1 MAAAS
6 HRHLAAALQ
15 NRCKTTAGLVAPW
28 QAVGVGLGELRIRL
42 LGGLAVE
49 GVPERD
55 LGSRKARTLIKVLA
69 LARGKP
75 VAVERIADVLWGDA
89 LPARPGDQ
97 VGVLISRL
105 RGVLGPDRLLRSDA
119 GYALRVD
126 WLDLDELGARAD
138 EAAVRLAAGQFA
150 AARAAADAA
159 LNVAHGPLLPDE
171 DGEWVDTGRT
181 ATARAVAA
189 VRRTLAA
196 AAAALGDHGAAASA
210 AEVALDHDPYDEAAL
225 RLLMR
230 AHVAA
235 ARPASALAAY
245 ARVRER
251 LAEDLGVSPAAATE
265 ALHTSILRG
274 EEIPAEHPGP
284 GSGEKPSSLVGRD
297 AELDRL
303 DGLLQQAATG
313 RRQAIVIEGEA
324 GIGKSTLVRAFAA
337 RAAAAGSVVLVG
349 RCDALGRDLP
359 LQPVLDA
366 LDAYLAPLGEAAAG
380 VLGPEGAVLRPLLWG
395 HPPGPAGPTVMG
407 DAASGQAVLFA
418 ALGAV
423 LDRLSEGGGPV
434 VLLIEDIQLAAP
446 ATLEWLGLAAR
457 KGRRLLVVATRRPEG
472 LTLEGV
478 NVLALGPLDLD
489 AATALVG
496 QDRAADLHA
505 RSGGH
510 PLFLVELAH
519 AGSGELPSSIRQAV
533 AERADRL
540 GEDAGATLRAAA
552 SLGPELDLDLLAAVL
567 GTGLGELL
575 SHLEAA
581 LAARLLAERDGVL
594 RFAHELV
601 REALAEA
608 TTAPR
613 RAWLHREA
621 ASVLAARPRADP
633 LAVAWHARRGGDSPA
648 AAAALGAAAA
658 LSADRF
664 ELAEAERLLDDA
676 LGLHD
681 TGSLRLARARVRL
694 ARLDLAGATAD
705 ADAALAAG
713 AGVEGLE
720 LAGWVAYYRRD
731 HDTARRYADEAV
743 ARSDDPALRASCLAL
758 AGRHRHSRGELTES
772 EACLVQAADG
782 PAPVRAAAQVWLGAL
797 RIHQGR
803 VQEAA
808 DLASRALLDPGAIG
822 HPFAPLHGLFVRT
835 YSAGL
840 AGRLDVAFDSA
851 TQLGAVV
858 ADQGQHAAR
867 FQPIVLNMRGWLLGT
882 AGQWSAAADAAEE
895 ALELAAEVGFGE
907 PGAHALLDL
916 AENRLRAGD
925 RAGAAERL
933 EQAAAIA
940 ADDQVSMAWH
950 QRQRVAWLRGRLAL
964 AAGDRA
970 AAGTEAA
977 WLTADAVT
985 RGNRR
990 YELLARVLSV
1000 LAEGVVEPD
1009 SLEPVLAE
1017 LERIAAPEA
1026 WWVTAQLAVAGGVD
1040 RWRADAERRLG
1051 TLVSSAGKVRDLD
1064 GADVGRV
1071 LSAELDRLTGPA

>member
-1 MAAAS
+1 MPD
-6 HRHLAAALQ
+6 H
-15 NRCKTTAGLVAPW
+15 CKDGWQSPW

-42 LGGLAVE
+42 LGGLAVD

-75 VAVERIADVLWGDA
+75 VVVERIADVLWGDA
-89 LPARPGDQ
+89 LPARPGEQ
-97 VGVLISRL
+97 VGVLVSRL
-105 RGVLGPDRLLRSDA
+105 RGVLGPDRLVRSDA
-119 GYALRVD
+119 GYALQVD
-126 WLDLDELGARAD
+126 WLDLDELETRAG

-159 LNVAHGPLLPDE
+159 LTVARGPLLPDE
-171 DGEWVDTGRT
+171 EGEWVDIGRM

-189 VRRTLAA
+189 VRRTLAE

-251 LAEDLGVSPAAATE
+251 LMEDLGVSPAAETE

-274 EEIPAEHPGP
+274 EEIAAEHPGP
-284 GSGEKPSSLVGRD
+284 WSGEEPSSLVGRD
-297 AELDRL
+297 AALDRL
-303 DGLLQQAATG
+303 DGLLERAATG

-324 GIGKSTLVRAFAA
+324 GIGKSTLIRAFAA
-337 RAAAAGSVVLVG
+337 RAATAGSVVLVG

-366 LDAYLAPLGEAAAG
+366 LDAYLAPLGEAAAD
-380 VLGPEGAVLRPLLWG
+380 VLGPEGAVLSPLLWG
-395 HPPGPAGPTVMG
+395 HVPGPAGPTVMG

-423 LDRLSEGGGPV
+423 LDRLSEGGRPV
-434 VLLIEDIQLAAP
+434 VLVIEDIQLAAP
-446 ATLEWLGLAAR
+446 PTLEWLGLAAR
-457 KGRRLLVVATRRPEG
+457 RGRRLLVIVTRRPEG
-472 LTLEGV
+472 PTLAGV
-478 NVLALGPLDLD
+478 EVLAIGPLDLD

-496 QDRAADLHA
+496 EKRAADLHA

-519 AGSGELPSSIRQAV
+519 ADAGELPSSIRQAV

-540 GEDAGATLRAAA
+540 EDAGAMLRAAA

-567 GTGLGELL
+567 ATGVGELL
-575 SHLEAA
+575 SQLEAA
-581 LAARLLAERDGVL
+581 LVARLLSERDGVL
-594 RFAHELV
+594 RFSHELV
-601 REALAEA
+601 REALADA

-633 LAVAWHARRGGDSPA
+633 LAVAWHARRGGDSSA
-648 AAAALGAAAA
+648 AASALGGAAAM
-658 LSADRF
+658 SAARF
-664 ELAEAERLLDDA
+664 ELGEAERLLDDA
-676 LGLHD
+676 LGLDD
-681 TGSLRLARARVRL
+681 TAPLRLARARVRL

-713 AGVEGLE
+713 AGAEGLE

-758 AGRHRHSRGELTES
+758 AGRHRHSRGELGES

-803 VQEAA
+803 AQEAA

-840 AGRLDVAFDSA
+840 AGRLDVAFASA
-851 TQLGAVV
+851 GQLGAVV
-858 ADQGQHAAR
+858 ADQEQQAAR
-867 FQPIVLNMRGWLLGT
+867 FRPIVHNMRGWLLGA
-882 AGQWSAAADAAEE
+882 AGQWSAAAEAGEE
-895 ALELAAEVGFGE
+895 ALALAADVGFGE
-907 PGAHALLDL
+907 PGAHATLDL
-916 AENRLRAGD
+916 AEGRLRAGD
-925 RAGAAERL
+925 HAGAADRL

-940 ADDQVSMAWH
+940 ADDRVSMAWH
-950 QRQRVAWLRGRLAL
+950 LRQRLAWLRGRLAL
-964 AAGDRA
+964 ATGDRVTA
-970 AAGTEAA
+970 ATEAA
-977 WLTADAVT
+977 WLTSDAVD
-985 RGNRR
+985 RGTRR

-1000 LAEGVVEPD
+1000 LAEGVIEPD
-1009 SLEPVLAE
+1009 ALEPMLGE
-1017 LERIAAPEA
+1017 LEQIAAPEV
-1026 WWVTAQLAVAGGVD
+1026 WWVTAQLALTGGVD
-1040 RWRADAERRLG
+1040 RWWADAERRLG
-1051 TLVSSAGKVRDLD
+1051 TLVLSAGKVPDLD
-1064 GADVGRV
+1064 ADAVGRV
-1071 LSAELDRLTGPA
+1071 LRAELDRLAGPR